1 MLRHPALSFRP
12 TSVAMAYLELV
23 GLLII
28 FAVIAWLAWKS
39 M

>member
-1 MLRHPALSFRP
+1 
-12 TSVAMAYLELV
+12 MAYLELV